1 MEIDAGGNWKT
12 FLGTKGEPG
21 PNSEGIDEE
30 ASDALS
36 TVGTGVG
43 GHYGNFIRAVQ
54 SGKQEDLNCDIEVG
68 HLSSALAHLG
78 NISYL
83 LGRDLTFDG
92 RNEMFVGDEQADQ
105 MLRRETYREPYVV
118 PDLS

>member
-1 MEIDAGGNWKT
+1 M
-12 FLGTKGEPG
+12 
-21 PNSEGIDEE
+21 
-30 ASDALS
+30 
-36 TVGTGVG
+36 
-43 GHYGNFIRAVQ
+43 
-54 SGKQEDLNCDIEVG
+54 G

-83 LGRDLTFDG
+83 LGRDLIFDG
-92 RNEMFVGDEQADQ
+92 RHETFVGDEQADR